1 MLQLLKDWRAAGGSR
16 LDRDLDGKIDDP
28 GAAILDQA
36 WPSITDAVM
45 GPVLGEQLAQ
55 LASLM
60 TRDNAPSSQ
69 GSAYLDGWYGYV
81 DKDLRTI
88 AGQPVEGAFHTK
100 FCGRGDLT
108 ACRSD
113 LWAAL
118 DAAGAALETTQGADP
133 TAWRADATHERIRFA
148 PGLLADSMR
157 WTNRSTFQ
165 QVVSFTAHRAPR

>member
-1 MLQLLKDWRAAGGSR
+1 
-16 LDRDLDGKIDDP
+16 
-28 GAAILDQA
+28 
-36 WPSITDAVM
+36 
-45 GPVLGEQLAQ
+45 
-55 LASLM
+55 
-60 TRDNAPSSQ
+60 
-69 GSAYLDGWYGYV
+69 
-81 DKDLRTI
+81 
-88 AGQPVEGAFHTK
+88 VEGAFHTK